1 MTGSSH
7 STSPP
12 VVRPVPNCA
21 CGHDCTGLAPDHA
34 CPECGERGV
43 HTFRETKGV
52 QGGRVVSIAAVI
64 FALIALVVSILDMAG
79 MIWAVHMVMTH
90 YDPQIGLAFLYP
102 ALGYM
107 FVVAPSVLI
116 AFVLGLTGLVRSG
129 GRKSPATTRSV
140 IAILLSIAAAALP
153 FLPLIVGSIF

>member
-1 MTGSSH
+1 M
-7 STSPP
+7 
-12 VVRPVPNCA
+12 
-21 CGHDCTGLAPDHA
+21 
-34 CPECGERGV
+34 
-43 HTFRETKGV
+43 